1 MNNGVNETNNL
12 NNQNTTLEP
21 VLQPI
26 QAPVTPNVVP
36 VAPVVNQPVM
46 RPVVQPVQQPVMAPV
61 VETVAPTVAVVSA
74 PVEEEEV
81 VVQNIPGV
89 IVAPPQ
95 HGGMD
100 KPNPIAPLP
109 GTEVVEEKVEVEEKI
124 EETPPVVVDNTPK
137 KKKKN
142 ILARFFFLIILVM
155 GGVIGYLWY
164 THQLEIARLNYEC
177 TPVSTTG
184 DVKKLELDSTIVL
197 DLYSKVKT
205 SLKEDLAEIELTD
218 QMKYYL
224 AFRQIPQTKFYS
236 SNCNLFSSTAMEPY
250 VCTETV
256 TTSPLAFKEED
267 LKLELNKLFGDKI
280 ETPLMNVQL
289 SNSCIGGYQYIAA
302 RGEYVQGDCTNKSA
316 TTFKMDKKLVK
327 AESKEAYIMLYEEVK
342 YYNAEGIDLPEKMKS
357 GTYVYTFKLD
367 MNYNY
372 TYVSK
377 VLQEK

>member
-26 QAPVTPNVVP
+26 PAPVTPEAVP
-36 VAPVVNQPVM
+36 AAPVVNQAVM
-46 RPVVQPVQQPVMAPV
+46 QPVVQTVQQPVMAPV
-61 VETVAPTVAVVSA
+61 VETVAPTPVVASVAVEDEA
-74 PVEEEEV
+74 

-109 GTEVVEEKVEVEEKI
+109 GTEVVEEKEEVEEKV
-124 EETPPVVVDNTPK
+124 EEAPAVVVDDTPK

-164 THQLEIARLNYEC
+164 THQLEIAKLNYEC

-184 DVKKLELDSTIVL
+184 DVKRLELDSTIVL

-218 QMKYYL
+218 QLRYYL

-236 SNCNLFSSTAMEPY
+236 SNCNLFSNTAMEPY

-267 LKLELNKLFGDKI
+267 LKLELKKLFGDKY
-280 ETPLMNVQL
+280 EVPLMNVQL
-289 SNSCIGGYQYIAA
+289 SNSCIGGYQYIAE
-302 RGEYVQGDCTNKSA
+302 RGEYVQGDCTNKAA